1 MNEAETRAELIDPKI
16 KEAGWGEVEG
26 SFVRREF
33 KITNGEIK
41 PGGIRAGIIK
51 ADYVLIYKNRKL
63 AVIEAKSD
71 EFNVSDGVSQAKD
84 YAQKL
89 KLLTS
94 YSSNGHKIYE
104 INYSKNKKG
113 EMFITSEGEFNES
126 ICTLLI
132 PDLKEDSPPFVAI
145 YYKRDNSQWFTESL
159 YRKRLR
165 FNFKDGVL
173 KLDQSNFW
181 DWFEIAEIK
190 IVVIY

>member
-1 MNEAETRAELIDPKI
+1 MRNRPLFFISIVALLFSIQIYGQEHAKN
-16 KEAGWGEVEG
+16 VEIYSPLKKRVY
-26 SFVRREF
+26 SFS
-33 KITNGEIK
+33 
-41 PGGIRAGIIK
+41 
-51 ADYVLIYKNRKL
+51 KL
-63 AVIEAKSD
+63 D
-71 EFNVSDGVSQAKD
+71 
-84 YAQKL
+84 
-89 KLLTS
+89 
-94 YSSNGHKIYE
+94 
-104 INYSKNKKG
+104 
-113 EMFITSEGEFNES
+113 FITSEGEFNES

-145 YYKRDNSQWFTESL
+145 YYKRDNSEWFTESL

>member
-1 MNEAETRAELIDPKI
+1 MRNRPLFFISFLFLLSTF
-16 KEAGWGEVEG
+16 EVNGQEHAKNVQEFSPLKKRVY
-26 SFVRREF
+26 SFS
-33 KITNGEIK
+33 
-41 PGGIRAGIIK
+41 
-51 ADYVLIYKNRKL
+51 KL
-63 AVIEAKSD
+63 D
-71 EFNVSDGVSQAKD
+71 
-84 YAQKL
+84 
-89 KLLTS
+89 
-94 YSSNGHKIYE
+94 
-104 INYSKNKKG
+104 
-113 EMFITSEGEFNES
+113 FITSEGEFNES

-132 PDLKEDSPPFVAI
+132 PDLLEDSPPFVAI

>member
-1 MNEAETRAELIDPKI
+1 MRNRPLFFISFLFLLSI
-16 KEAGWGEVEG
+16 SEVNGQEHAKNVQEFSPLKKRVY
-26 SFVRREF
+26 SF
-33 KITNGEIK
+33 T
-41 PGGIRAGIIK
+41 
-51 ADYVLIYKNRKL
+51 KL
-63 AVIEAKSD
+63 D
-71 EFNVSDGVSQAKD
+71 
-84 YAQKL
+84 
-89 KLLTS
+89 
-94 YSSNGHKIYE
+94 
-104 INYSKNKKG
+104 
-113 EMFITSEGEFNES
+113 FITSEGEFNES

-190 IVVIY
+190 IVIIY